1 MWFMQFEHA
10 REIWWTTKHARIIN
24 KAIELL
30 SIINSVNAQGTLFL
44 FVFRHWV
51 NPSTFL
57 NQVNNDIIFAWQ
69 SRVGHANECQ
79 LFLQKLV
86 SECKYWSLNCNNYI
100 RIAMLCFRQAPV
112 LCNRGPTPNSP
123 DSGHTPHSFIIL
135 HGISQCPTMLYC

>member
-1 MWFMQFEHA
+1 MWSRSRSLLLKIEIQFLLNNFSLLWPIDTKLAACMQCNQNNC
-10 REIWWTTKHARIIN
+10 IIFSSLPSF
-24 KAIELL
+24 I
-30 SIINSVNAQGTLFL
+30 SYSCHINT
-44 FVFRHWV
+44 W
-51 NPSTFL
+51 L

-69 SRVGHANECQ
+69 SRIGHANECQ

-100 RIAMLCFRQAPV
+100 CIAMLCFRQAPV

-135 HGISQCPTMLYC
+135 HGI